1 MMISGFLTQE
11 IRKEDKGGR
20 EEGGRQQ
27 ETVMERGIGTH
38 ALHVGMVWGQSKD
51 NLERANNSHGHAHL
65 PSFFFY
71 LF

>member
-51 NLERANNSHGHAHL
+51 
-65 PSFFFY
+65 
-71 LF
+71 